1 MYREGMVAL
10 WRNTLATSKQKTE
23 SSLTINLLPT
33 QMTAPVKEKRFF
45 YGVGVACGTLKKYP
59 RQVEAET

>member
-1 MYREGMVAL
+1 
-10 WRNTLATSKQKTE
+10 
-23 SSLTINLLPT
+23 
-33 QMTAPVKEKRFF
+33 MTAPVKEKRFF